1 MQILKW
7 EKSGEKFSD
16 LEPGRRL
23 TICFGVILFIVL
35 TFVFVHATYTGFLN
49 YIFINTNYYYISEYG
64 YVAPLI
70 FFVPF
75 PLLLTVAGVQKLLN
89 YKNEKTFLLAV
100 KVMFVAIPV
109 YFAFSIICSLYIES
123 NLKNHGYT
131 YCSWYEFSP
140 TRSPDVWLKNS
151 ELCLKVHHNIVSD
164 IEEWFKWHN
173 EQGIEP
179 QLDELKAFIAKK
191 NKEQGR

>member
-7 EKSGEKFSD
+7 EKSREKFSD
-16 LEPGRRL
+16 LEFGRRL
-23 TICFGVILFIVL
+23 TVYFGVALFIAF
-35 TFVFVHATYTGFLN
+35 TFVFVHAAYTGFVN
-49 YIFINTNYYYISEYG
+49 YIFINTNYYYIYEYG

-70 FFVPF
+70 LFVPF
-75 PLLLTVAGVQKLLN
+75 PLLITVAGLQKLLN
-89 YKNEKTFLLAV
+89 YKNERTFLLAV
-100 KVMFVAIPV
+100 KVMFVAIPL
-109 YFAFSIICSLYIES
+109 YFIFSIICSFYIEA

-131 YCSWYEFSP
+131 YCSWYKYSP

-151 ELCLKVHHNIVSD
+151 ELCLKVHHYVVSD
-164 IEEWFKWHN
+164 VEEWFEWHN

-191 NKEQGR
+191 NQEQGR